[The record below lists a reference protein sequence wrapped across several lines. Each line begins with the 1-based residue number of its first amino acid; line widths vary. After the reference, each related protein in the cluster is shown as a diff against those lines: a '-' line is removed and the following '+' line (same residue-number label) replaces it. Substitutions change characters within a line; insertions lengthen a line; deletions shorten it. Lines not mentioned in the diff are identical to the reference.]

1 VTTPAG
7 AERRD
12 GVAIVGMACLFP
24 GARNLDA
31 YWQNILGKVDAT
43 SDPPPEAWDPDVYYD
58 PEFADEDRTYC
69 KRGGYLGSMARFDPL
84 EHGIPPVAV
93 GGEPDQWL
101 ALQIAR
107 DALADAGLSELPQE
121 IRARTAI
128 VLGKGTYLNGGNA
141 VAVQRGLVIGQT
153 LDLLRQLEPERPEDE
168 LERLRVELQAVL
180 PPLGP
185 ETVPGLIPNII
196 VGRIANRLDLMGP
209 AYTVDAACASSLVA
223 VQHAVRDL
231 LAGDCDLALAGGS
244 QVWMPVATLNLFC
257 RLGALS
263 HNQRLRAFDKD
274 ADGTLLGEGIGAV
287 VLKRADDAVRDGDRV
302 YAVIRGVGVASDGR
316 GMSVMAPRVEGEVLA
331 LQRAYSAAGVSTDS
345 IGLVEAH
352 GTGTPV
358 GDVTEVQALTQ
369 VFGQR
374 DGLLPRVA
382 LGTVKSMIGH
392 TIPAAGVAALIKT
405 ALALHH
411 QVLPP
416 TLGCEQPNPELG
428 LERTPFYINTET
440 RPWIH
445 GGAAP
450 RRAGINAFGFGGIN
464 AHAVLEEWDGVASSR
479 HRPPWD
485 SEVCILE
492 GDSQQAL
499 ADAAAELAAAL
510 QGGAQPALADLAL
523 TLGRDLG
530 ASDNPRRLAIVAT
543 STEDLHKKLGQAI
556 ERLADPDCRRIKT
569 TSGIYFE
576 AEPLGREGKLVF
588 VFPGEGAQ
596 YPNMLADLCL
606 QFSEA
611 RAAFDRV
618 DRLYAEHPRGHL
630 LSDWVYP
637 APAFSD
643 EERQRT
649 EARLMELDIAVEA
662 VLTANAAVHGVVSRL
677 VPRYDAMLG
686 HSTGEH
692 SAAMAVGALDV
703 ETDERLAAF
712 CHGLYA
718 SYADAAERHDVP
730 AAVLLAIG
738 GDAETANRIA
748 AEAKGELF
756 LAMDNC
762 PHQAVLVGEAGAVS
776 RAREIA
782 VAAGLMCEELPYDRA
797 VHTPLFAPFAEDLRA
812 TFARLPVRT
821 ASTPLWSCTTA
832 APYPDDPEAIRELLV
847 EHWTRPVRFRETI
860 EALYDDGARVFVE
873 VGPRGN
879 MTSFMEDILR
889 GRPACAVASDLRRR
903 SGTAQLNHLVGRLA
917 VHDVELDLD
926 YLFAQR
932 RAQPVDWRRPAA
944 PQDRAGRLT
953 VALSTTW
960 PTLRLSDEALERVHP
975 GDTGA
980 AANGA
985 SGTAPMSAPPAANG
999 NGSTPVFAPAPAAPA
1014 PVANGSANGHHAPA
1028 TMPAPVVSA
1037 HTGNGSNGHHA
1048 TTPIATATPQ
1058 PQPISLPAP
1067 DALPVQTGM
1076 PAPGAIATLEGDA
1089 AAALEGFMGTM
1100 EEFLITNEEVMSAYL
1115 GGSAALD
1122 SERTQRPLV
1131 GTIVVWEPEIEL
1143 VAQRVV
1149 DPLKDRYLLDHTL
1162 GRDVSH
1168 TDPGLHALPLMPLAM
1183 SIEIL
1188 AEAASCLLPDRV
1200 LTGLRDLHA
1209 HRWLAFGESHQT
1221 LQVSAHRLAGEGGC
1235 ERVQVQLRALDDSGA
1250 PGDPIVEATMLLA
1263 DDFPPAPAPATAALH
1278 DGRPSRWQ
1286 PGQLYEEAMFHQPL
1300 WRGVASVD
1308 LVAPTGAHAQLEVLP
1323 RAGLLADDPE
1333 PNFVLDP
1340 VVLDSAGQVVGFWA
1354 ADMLEQARVV
1364 FPFRLAAMDLY
1375 RPTPPEGQRQSCLVA
1390 ITLASEHVVRSDIDV
1405 LDGDG
1410 SCWMR
1415 LTGWEDKRF
1424 AVPERFA
1431 PLARPTRLTA
1441 LSTPWRAPLEPYPD
1455 QAVAC
1460 RRLDSRLVAD
1470 RALWKPVWACRVLGR
1485 RERELFAALA
1495 LPETRQLEWLAARTA
1510 AKECVADLVRGAHGL
1525 ELAHADIEILPDERG
1540 APVVV
1545 CPALDGLG
1553 GAPAVSLTHA
1563 HGHAAALAAFAPAGV
1578 GIDVE
1583 RLVPRPQG
1591 FLEAALTEAERRL
1604 LEPLGADVAEEWLL
1618 RMWCAREAAGK
1629 ALGTGLGGGS
1639 AAPRVSALD
1648 VSREALLIDAG
1659 GRQLVA
1665 WTHRDQELV
1674 VATALD
1680 PGAGSETPR

>member
-1 VTTPAG
+1 MTTPAG
-7 AERRD
+7 GERRD

-58 PEFADEDRTYC
+58 PEFNDEDRTYC

-121 IRARTAI
+121 IRERTAI

-263 HNQRLRAFDKD
+263 RHQQLRAFDKD

-445 GGAAP
+445 GGAQP

-492 GDSQQAL
+492 GDSQEAL
-499 ADAAAELAAAL
+499 ADAAGELAAAL
-510 QGGAQPALADLAL
+510 QSGTEPALADLAL
-523 TLGRDLG
+523 TLGRELG
-530 ASDNPRRLAIVAT
+530 ASDNPRRLAIVAS
-543 STEDLHKKLGQAI
+543 STEDLRKKLGQAI

-576 AEPLGREGKLVF
+576 AEPLGRDGKLVF

-662 VLTANAAVHGVVSRL
+662 VLTANAAVHGVISRL

-748 AEAKGELF
+748 GEAGGELF

-762 PHQAVLVGEAGAVS
+762 PHQAVLVGEAGAVA

-917 VHDVELDLD
+917 VHNVELDLD

-975 GDTGA
+975 SATGA
-980 AANGA
+980 ATNGA
-985 SGTAPMSAPPAANG
+985 SAATPGPMSAPPAANG
-999 NGSTPVFAPAPAAPA
+999 NGSMPVFAPALAAPA
-1014 PVANGSANGHHAPA
+1014 P
-1028 TMPAPVVSA
+1028 
-1037 HTGNGSNGHHA
+1037 TGNGSNGHHA
-1048 TTPIATATPQ
+1048 TAPSPIATPTPQ
-1058 PQPISLPAP
+1058 PQPISPPAP
-1067 DALPVQTGM
+1067 AALPMQAAVPT
-1076 PAPGAIATLEGDA
+1076 PGAIATLEGDA
-1089 AAALEGFMGTM
+1089 AAVLDGFMGTM
-1100 EEFLITNEEVMSAYL
+1100 EEFLIANEEVMSAYL
-1115 GGSAALD
+1115 GGSTALEG
-1122 SERTQRPLV
+1122 ERRQRPLV
-1131 GTIVVWEPEIEL
+1131 GTIVVFEPEIEL

-1149 DPLKDRYLLDHTL
+1149 DPLEDRYLLDHTL

-1168 TDPGLHALPLMPLAM
+1168 TDPSLHALPLMPLAM

-1209 HRWLAFGESHQT
+1209 HRWLAFGESRQT
-1221 LQVSAHRLAGEGGC
+1221 LEVSARRLAGEGDC
-1235 ERVQVQLRALDDSGA
+1235 ERVQVQLRALDDNGA

-1263 DDFPPAPAPATAALH
+1263 DDFPPAPAPAAVALH
-1278 DGRPSRWQ
+1278 DARPSRWQ

-1323 RAGLLADDPE
+1323 RRGLLADDPE
-1333 PNFVLDP
+1333 PGFVLDP

-1375 RPTPPEGQRQSCLVA
+1375 GPTPPEGERLSCLVA

-1415 LTGWEDKRF
+1415 LSGWEDKRF

-1441 LSTPWRAPLEPYPD
+1441 LSTPWQAPLAALPGPGRRVPAPGRAPGRRSRPVEARVGVPRAGSPRARAVRRAHAARD
-1455 QAVAC
+1455 QAAG
-1460 RRLDSRLVAD
+1460 LAG
-1470 RALWKPVWACRVLGR
+1470 RAH
-1485 RERELFAALA
+1485 
-1495 LPETRQLEWLAARTA
+1495 
-1510 AKECVADLVRGAHGL
+1510 RG
-1525 ELAHADIEILPDERG
+1525 
-1540 APVVV
+1540 
-1545 CPALDGLG
+1545 
-1553 GAPAVSLTHA
+1553 
-1563 HGHAAALAAFAPAGV
+1563 
-1578 GIDVE
+1578 
-1583 RLVPRPQG
+1583 
-1591 FLEAALTEAERRL
+1591 
-1604 LEPLGADVAEEWLL
+1604 
-1618 RMWCAREAAGK
+1618 
-1629 ALGTGLGGGS
+1629 
-1639 AAPRVSALD
+1639 
-1648 VSREALLIDAG
+1648 
-1659 GRQLVA
+1659 
-1665 WTHRDQELV
+1665 
-1674 VATALD
+1674 
-1680 PGAGSETPR
+1680 